1 ERRRLFDLPRSSW
14 ADYDESLISAGGG
27 IFPRTVKSIG
37 VSEQMRAALGLED
50 SVESMTPPQLQ
61 RAILTAPVDL
71 LFNGGIG
78 TYVKASSE
86 SHDDAG
92 DKANNQIRVDGG
104 QLRCRCV
111 GEGGNLGFTQLGRI
125 EYARTGGR
133 INTDFIDNSA
143 GVDTSDHEVNIKIL
157 LDHIVADGGLSRDER
172 DGLLP
177 TMTEEVTSLVLSDN
191 YRQNVALAG
200 AVHDSASLLH
210 AHAGWITRLER
221 ANLIDREIEFLPSD
235 KEIANRR
242 SEGVGLTA

>member
-1 ERRRLFDLPRSSW
+1 
-14 ADYDESLISAGGG
+14 
-27 IFPRTVKSIG
+27 
-37 VSEQMRAALGLED
+37 
-50 SVESMTPPQLQ
+50 
-61 RAILTAPVDL
+61 
-71 LFNGGIG
+71 
-78 TYVKASSE
+78 
-86 SHDDAG
+86 
-92 DKANNQIRVDGG
+92 
-104 QLRCRCV
+104 
-111 GEGGNLGFTQLGRI
+111 
-125 EYARTGGR
+125 
-133 INTDFIDNSA
+133 
-143 GVDTSDHEVNIKIL
+143 

-242 SEGVGLTA
+242 SEGVGLTAPELSVLLAYTKITLADELHSADVADDDY